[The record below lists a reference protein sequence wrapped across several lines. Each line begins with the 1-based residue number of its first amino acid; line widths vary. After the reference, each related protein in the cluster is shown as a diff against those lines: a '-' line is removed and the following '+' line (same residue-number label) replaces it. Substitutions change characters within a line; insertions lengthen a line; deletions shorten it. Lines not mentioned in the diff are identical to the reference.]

1 MTFRTIHNHCEKAVS
16 REESLSKCSQGSSAR
31 IKVTVSEQSL
41 DMTSSLEKGSQ
52 SSGNSRKKSFH
63 GKGGI
68 FAHAKP
74 LTGVENKGKVV
85 GGTRPRV
92 MTKTS
97 FLDNGNQELDNPVEA
112 VSNNLKVPSTSKED
126 VLSIPGK

>member
-1 MTFRTIHNHCEKAVS
+1 M
-16 REESLSKCSQGSSAR
+16 
-31 IKVTVSEQSL
+31 KVTESEQSL

-74 LTGVENKGKVV
+74 LAGVENEGKVI

-112 VSNNLKVPSTSKED
+112 VSNNLKVPSTFKED
-126 VLSIPGK
+126 EPSIPG

>member
-1 MTFRTIHNHCEKAVS
+1 MAVA
-16 REESLSKCSQGSSAR
+16 REESLSKCSHGSSAR

-52 SSGNSRKKSFH
+52 SSKNSRKKSFH

-68 FAHAKP
+68 VSHANP
-74 LTGVENKGKVV
+74 LVGADNKCKVI

-97 FLDNGNQELDNPVEA
+97 FLDNGNQELDHPVEA

-126 VLSIPGK
+126 VPSIPGK

>member
-1 MTFRTIHNHCEKAVS
+1 MAVA

-31 IKVTVSEQSL
+31 IKVTESEQSL

-52 SSGNSRKKSFH
+52 SSGNSRKKSSY

-68 FAHAKP
+68 SAHAKP
-74 LTGVENKGKVV
+74 LVGADNKGKVI
-85 GGTRPRV
+85 GGSRPRV

-97 FLDNGNQELDNPVEA
+97 FLDNENQELDHPVEA
-112 VSNNLKVPSTSKED
+112 VSNNLKVPSTFKED
-126 VLSIPGK
+126 EPSIPG

>member
-1 MTFRTIHNHCEKAVS
+1 
-16 REESLSKCSQGSSAR
+16 
-31 IKVTVSEQSL
+31 
-41 DMTSSLEKGSQ
+41 MTSSLEKGSQ
-52 SSGNSRKKSFH
+52 SSENSRKKSFH

-68 FAHAKP
+68 LAHAKP
-74 LTGVENKGKVV
+74 LAGVENKGKVI

-97 FLDNGNQELDNPVEA
+97 FLDNGNQEELDNPVEA

-126 VLSIPGK
+126 VPSIPGK

>member
-1 MTFRTIHNHCEKAVS
+1 
-16 REESLSKCSQGSSAR
+16 
-31 IKVTVSEQSL
+31 
-41 DMTSSLEKGSQ
+41 MTSSLEKGSQ

-68 FAHAKP
+68 FAHGKP
-74 LTGVENKGKVV
+74 HADVENKNKVI

-97 FLDNGNQELDNPVEA
+97 FLDNGNQELDHPVEA
-112 VSNNLKVPSTSKED
+112 ASNNLKVPSTSKENEP
-126 VLSIPGK
+126 SISGK